1 MKQIHIIKNENLEI
15 YKKLMSFY
23 EEKDFKTQR
32 TDDEKKVEFEI
43 INELPNYIISVLD
56 NVSSNNYLEKLSKMD
71 SSTPGF
77 SNFLKAVKGSLDTMI
92 SCTEKK

>member
-1 MKQIHIIKNENLEI
+1 MK
-15 YKKLMSFY
+15 KKISKLKEQTM
-23 EEKDFKTQR
+23 K
-32 TDDEKKVEFEI
+32 KKVEFEI